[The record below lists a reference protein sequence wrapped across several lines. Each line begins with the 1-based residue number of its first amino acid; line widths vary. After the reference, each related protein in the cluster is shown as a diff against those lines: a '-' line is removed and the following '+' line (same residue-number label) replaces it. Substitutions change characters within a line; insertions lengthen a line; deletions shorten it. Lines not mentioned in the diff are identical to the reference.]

1 MENFTIYNPV
11 NLHFGKGV
19 LNLLPTAMN
28 QYGERILLI
37 YGKTSIK
44 STGLYDQLMAMLDGF
59 TVFEYDGIK
68 SNPLV
73 EDADAAAKMA
83 RDNKVDVILAVG
95 GGSVIDTAKMV
106 SIGAK
111 AEHSVWDFMI
121 GKEHP
126 SKAVPLFAVL
136 TLAATGTEMNPFA
149 VLQNE
154 KSKRKIGYGHPF
166 MYPKESYLDPQL
178 TTTVSAD
185 YTVYGIVDLIAHAL
199 EAYFGKGDSPLAD
212 RFVYSIIEEAMEA
225 GPELMRNLDNYEL
238 RARIMYAATM
248 ALNGT
253 TSHGRSSGD
262 WGVHGIGHEL
272 SLLFDIAHGASLSIA
287 YPAWMR
293 LMKDKAGD
301 RIVEL
306 GSALF
311 GAQDVEET
319 VAEFEAFFSSLGSPI
334 RLSDAKIEAKDH
346 DKIIKQWTDNKV
358 SGANYKIDKSDYA
371 NLLELMA

>member
-11 NLHFGKGV
+11 NLHFGEGV
-19 LNLLPTAMN
+19 LNLLPKAMK

-44 STGLYDQLMAMLDGF
+44 STGLYDELMAMLDGF
-59 TVFEYDGIK
+59 TVFEYNGIK

-73 EDADAAAKMA
+73 EDADAAAKFA
-83 RDNKVDVILAVG
+83 RDKKVDVILAVG

-106 SIGAK
+106 SIGAN

-126 SKAVPLFAVL
+126 SKAIPLFAVL
-136 TLAATGTEMNPFA
+136 TIAATGTEMNPFA
-149 VLQNE
+149 VLQNQE
-154 KSKRKIGYGHPF
+154 SKKKIGFGNPL
-166 MYPKESYLDPQL
+166 MYPKESYLDPQF
-178 TTTVSAD
+178 TTTVNSE
-185 YTVYGIVDLIAHAL
+185 YTAFGIVDLIAHAL
-199 EAYFGKGDSPLAD
+199 EAYFGRGDSPLAD
-212 RFVYSIIEEAMEA
+212 RFVFSIIEEAMEA

-293 LMKDKAGD
+293 LMKNKAGD

-319 VAEFEAFFSSLGSPI
+319 AAEFEAFFYGLGSPI
-334 RLSDAKIEAKDH
+334 RLSDAKIEANDH
-346 DKIIKQWTDNKV
+346 DKIIKQWTDNRV
-358 SGANYKIDKSDYA
+358 SGANYKIVKNDYA
-371 NLLELMA
+371 KLLELMA

>member
-11 NLHFGKGV
+11 NLHFGNGV
-19 LNLLPTAMN
+19 LKLLPTAMN

-83 RDNKVDVILAVG
+83 RENKVDVVLAVG

-106 SIGAK
+106 SIGANV
-111 AEHSVWDFMI
+111 EHSVWDFMI
-121 GKEHP
+121 GEEHP
-126 SKAVPLFAVL
+126 GKALPLFAVL

-154 KSKRKIGYGHPF
+154 ESKRKIGYGHPF

-253 TSHGRSSGD
+253 TSHGKLSGD

-293 LMKDKAGD
+293 LMKDRAGD

-311 GAQDVEET
+311 GTQDVEET
-319 VAEFEAFFSSLGSPI
+319 AAEFEAFFSSLGSPI
-334 RLSDAKIEAKDH
+334 RLSDANIEAKDH

-358 SGANYKIDKSDYA
+358 SGVNYKIDKSDYA